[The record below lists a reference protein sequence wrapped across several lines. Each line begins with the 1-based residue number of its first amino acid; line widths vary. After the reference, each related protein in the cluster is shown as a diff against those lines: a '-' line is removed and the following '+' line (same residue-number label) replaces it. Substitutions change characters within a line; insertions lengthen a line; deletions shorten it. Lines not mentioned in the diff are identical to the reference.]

1 MIDLAFTMFEDQNI
15 DMTVGERNMFLSER
29 NAFLDFIEGSMIP
42 RLETLVQK
50 DYNMWGK
57 TKQSTSNAVI
67 PLFRQRA

>member
-57 TKQSTSNAVI
+57 TKQ
-67 PLFRQRA
+67 